1 MIIDMPTSATALA
14 GMEMSKQFEKI
25 MIVTDA
31 ASSDITGKSCSPY
44 TLHWTYDTYA
54 NAHTV
59 GSAIVKNGGDTWFF
73 ITADYVFGHS
83 IERDTGD
90 VVRAAGGKVLGSARH
105 PLNTPDFSSFLLQ
118 AQSSKAKIVGLA
130 NGGGDTIN
138 AIKQAAEFGIVAG
151 GQNLAGIVMFISDIH
166 SLGLK
171 LAQGLIITEAYYW
184 DLNDRT
190 RAFGKRF
197 FERMKRMPTM
207 NQAATYSATLHY
219 LNAVKAAGTKE
230 TKPVLAKMRATPVRD
245 AFTDNGVVR
254 RGRPHGAF
262 DVPVRGQE
270 TRGIEGAVGL
280 LQGARRGTRRP
291 GIPAA
296 QGRWL
301 PADQVTENDHGR
313 GPGPRPRHSNCWL
326 KAGRSGRARTCDP
339 RFWRPVLY
347 QLSYTPAGN
356 RRRRRF
362 APFQAQGMAG
372 LQGRSG
378 EPSVH
383 CKTSAPDF
391 SHHSK
396 ITSLPALR
404 RKNQEPGR
412 DHERSNRHQAL
423 RHPDHPV
430 PPARQTRID
439 RTVGARG
446 CRHCPTPSS
455 ARSTRE
461 PRPASRCWWRG
472 AARSAGS
479 TRSAGRARPP
489 RRR

>member
-1 MIIDMPTSATALA
+1 MKSIVTSLSAAGLIAGALAGPALAQQAPLKIGVLTDFQSVYSDIGGAGNVEATKMAIEEFGGSMFGKPIELVTADALNKADVAATITRKWYEAENVDMIIDMPTSATALA

-59 GSAIVKNGGDTWFF
+59 GSAIVKNGGDSWFF

-90 VVRAAGGKVLGSARH
+90 VVRTAGGKVLGSARH

-171 LAQGLIITEAYYW
+171 LAQGLSITEAYYW

-254 RGRPHGAF
+254 EDGRMVHSMFLFEVKKPEESKAPWDYYKVLAEVPGDQAF
-262 DVPVRGQE
+262 
-270 TRGIEGAVGL
+270 
-280 LQGARRGTRRP
+280 RP
-291 GIPAA
+291 
-296 QGRWL
+296 
-301 PADQVTENDHGR
+301 
-313 GPGPRPRHSNCWL
+313 L
-326 KAGRSGRARTCDP
+326 KDG
-339 RFWRPVLY
+339 
-347 QLSYTPAGN
+347 
-356 RRRRRF
+356 
-362 APFQAQGMAG
+362 
-372 LQGRSG
+372 
-378 EPSVH
+378 
-383 CKTSAPDF
+383 
-391 SHHSK
+391 
-396 ITSLPALR
+396 
-404 RKNQEPGR
+404 
-412 DHERSNRHQAL
+412 
-423 RHPDHPV
+423 
-430 PPARQTRID
+430 
-439 RTVGARG
+439 G
-446 CRHCPTPSS
+446 CPLIK
-455 ARSTRE
+455 
-461 PRPASRCWWRG
+461 
-472 AARSAGS
+472 
-479 TRSAGRARPP
+479 
-489 RRR
+489 